1 MIPQKR
7 ILPARRSGYRFT
19 HWLLGACFLAGS
31 AITGTA
37 TAAVTVLA
45 TNQGSPG
52 NIIVDTSRV
61 YWIDFNTAAVSS
73 VDKLSSGGSSVL
85 VNSPAAVADTT
96 YVADLVQDTSFLYF
110 LRSEASGN
118 SIFKASKTSTSVSRI
133 VDEQAEADS
142 LGINNGILFFYSDQ
156 QWENTAQKW
165 DGIPG
170 TGFPNFDRRIG
181 RVSTQGGSITT
192 VLSSAVSSINI
203 NPVYFDTDGTY
214 LNWSDLNLQAI
225 ARIGFL
231 GGSVLEPVTGISSPW
246 ALTTM
251 SSNAGP
257 ASGYIFWTQ
266 GLSAPQYLK
275 RVKPG
280 GVPLTL
286 LSGISDPLYRCF
298 VQEGSFV
305 YCAMANG
312 TIVSV
317 PLDGGTATVV
327 VTATDAAGPRGLTSD
342 GTYLFW
348 TASNGSIRRI
358 VLPVTNFKITTNVS
372 PVGGGVAEFGGF
384 YTSGT
389 IANLKATPY
398 TGYTFKNWT
407 EGATIVSN
415 TSTYSFTVTGN
426 RTLTANFT
434 SNSTTVPSAPTAN
447 AATNVTNSGFTAN
460 WSDVSGATGYRLDVS
475 TGSSFGTFVSGYQN
489 LDVGNTASR
498 NVTGLSASTIYY
510 YRVRAYNSAGTSAN
524 SNTVSVTTTS
534 TTTVPSA
541 PTVKA
546 ATNVTSSGFTANWS
560 SVSGATGYRLD
571 VSSSSSFST
580 FVSGYQNLDVGNAIS
595 RNVTGLSASTIYYYR
610 VRSYNSAGT
619 SGNSNTI
626 SVTTLALQPP
636 VAPTASAATS
646 VTGSGFTAHWS
657 SVSNATGYLLDVS
670 TSSSFASHTTWNAGN
685 VTSRSMSGLSAS
697 TIYYYRV
704 RAYNAAGTSGNSN
717 VISVMTLALQP
728 PLAPTAT
735 AVTNLASSGFT
746 GNWSSVSG
754 ATGYRLDV
762 STSNSFSSYV
772 SGYQSLNVGNVFSKS
787 VSGLSASKA
796 YYYRVRAYNGAGTS
810 GNSNVISVTTSSITL
825 AQMLSPSPGPP
836 GSTFTSST
844 VTFSWT
850 AGVSVTQYFLYL
862 GNSLGTNDI
871 YGASQGLNHSV
882 TVSNNP
888 TDGRTIY
895 VRLWSMIN
903 GAWYYLDYT
912 YKAFKVSAPNLTPY
926 QPSGWSNKI
935 VTTHTYGST
944 TDTSSLVATSP
955 IYIDLAV
962 INNGVSNITTGFQTN
977 LYVDNLLR
985 ISFTTSSLSVNSWGS
1000 YIGWSIG
1007 LLSPGSHTIKITT
1020 DSTNQVSESNE
1031 GDNTYSKTI
1040 SVN

>member
-142 LGINNGILFFYSDQ
+142 LGINNGTLFFYSDQ

-165 DGIPG
+165 DGVPG

-246 ALTTM
+246 AVTTM

-266 GLSAPQYLK
+266 GLAAPQYLK

-407 EGATIVSN
+407 EGATIASN
-415 TSTYSFTVTGN
+415 TSSYSFTVTGN

-434 SNSTTVPSAPTAN
+434 TNSTTVPSAPTAN

-460 WSDVSGATGYRLDVS
+460 WSGVSGAGGYRVDVS
-475 TGSSFGTFVSGYQN
+475 TN
-489 LDVGNTASR
+489 
-498 NVTGLSASTIYY
+498 
-510 YRVRAYNSAGTSAN
+510 
-524 SNTVSVTTTS
+524 
-534 TTTVPSA
+534 
-541 PTVKA
+541 
-546 ATNVTSSGFTANWS
+546 
-560 SVSGATGYRLD
+560 
-571 VSSSSSFST
+571 SSFST

-636 VAPTASAATS
+636 VAPTASTATN
-646 VTGSGFTAHWS
+646 VTGGGFTAHWS
-657 SVSNATGYLLDVS
+657 SVSNATGYLLDIS

-717 VISVMTLALQP
+717 VISVMTLTLQP

-762 STSNSFSSYV
+762 STSSSFSSYV

-850 AGVSVTQYFLYL
+850 AGVSVAQYFLYL

-882 TVSNNP
+882 TVSNIP

-962 INNGVSNITTGFQTN
+962 INNGVSNITTAFQTN